1 MGFDFKYFSSS
12 LDNVLAVV
20 TFVIKQV
27 KLVIDTVMNVIR
39 GIIKT
44 VWSLITGDWKGAL
57 DGINQIIGAFGK
69 FITGTFDNVMGLAKD
84 LIKMALIL

>member
-1 MGFDFKYFSSS
+1 NVISGIVQVAWALISNIFSSS

-69 FITGTFDNVMGLAKD
+69 FI
-84 LIKMALIL
+84 